1 MSANTDPQ
9 PKAPGPIVRYG
20 LVVYLIGS
28 FLWRVLTPAHEYP
41 GRPMT
46 YVEIALDILV
56 VVGLIAIRAQ
66 LPKPLFWVALVAGV
80 GMLAHP
86 PERRRKLVDRA
97 PGLHTPAKVTP
108 DRL

>member
-1 MSANTDPQ
+1 LSANTDPQ
-9 PKAPGPIVRYG
+9 PKAPGPIVRHG

-41 GRPMT
+41 GRPVT

-56 VVGLIAIRAQ
+56 VVGLIAIKAQ

-80 GMLAHP
+80 GMLAIRLNGDASWWTGH
-86 PERRRKLVDRA
+86 LVYTLSPR
-97 PGLHTPAKVTP
+97 
-108 DRL
+108 